1 MTLQNRLV
9 GLLTAFVI
17 LPMLA
22 SLGVGYVVLQVR
34 LEGFVVERLQGATQ
48 QKVKAVEDYFAT
60 VQADLEVMKNSPS
73 LQASFKDLYKLGYE
87 KNSGQY
93 AAIVDRLDQEITPI
107 RLTSGYAD
115 IKYVLDDKRDQ
126 VVYVNNSAY
135 SDELGL
141 AENTVLDLAVQ
152 EGGAGTAY
160 SEVFGA
166 PGTSPQKY
174 GMYVATRIAD
184 QDKLTIGVLV
194 VMLDLSPVYDDVTN
208 TLGLSTSG
216 ESFLLKDDGYSALYL
231 TPLKYDQAAALI
243 RRENYGDSTKVIA
256 EEAARGRTGN
266 GIGTDY
272 RGKKVIAAWAP
283 VSGLPWSV
291 ESKIDLEEALSVA
304 RNMQSLALIATIA
317 ILLAVISIVWVTIA
331 RLVERPLRSLQRV
344 AEELSN
350 GHYDARVDDQML
362 YQSDEFGK
370 LATFLHHIS
379 HRLKY
384 EASGRKDQHQA
395 SNEHPP
401 HANHLHQ

>member
-9 GLLTAFVI
+9 GLLTGLVI
-17 LPMLA
+17 GPMLA
-22 SLGVGYVVLQVR
+22 ALALGYFVLQDR

-48 QKVKAVEDYFAT
+48 QKVKAVENYFAM
-60 VQADLEVMKNSPS
+60 VQSDVETIKNSPG
-73 LQASFKDLYKLGYE
+73 LQIAFKELFQRGYE
-87 KNSGQY
+87 KNSSQY
-93 AAIVDRLDQEITPI
+93 SSLANRLDQELTVI
-107 RLTSGYAD
+107 RLSSGYED

-126 VVYVNNSAY
+126 VAYVNSLAY
-135 SDELGL
+135 SSELGQ
-141 AENTVLDLAVQ
+141 AENEALDVVVK

-160 SEVFGA
+160 SDVFA
-166 PGTSPQKY
+166 IPGTSPKKY

-184 QDKLTIGVLV
+184 QDKLTIGVV
-194 VMLDLSPVYDDVTN
+194 VLMLDLTPVYKEVTN

-231 TPLKYDQAAALI
+231 TPLKYDPAAALI
-243 RRENYGDSTKVIA
+243 RRENYGDNTKVIA

-266 GIGTDY
+266 GTGTDY
-272 RGKKVIAAWAP
+272 RGKKVIAAWGP

-291 ESKIDLEEALSVA
+291 ESKIDHDEALSVA

-317 ILLAVISIVWVTIA
+317 ILLSVILIVWVTIV

-350 GHYDARVDDQML
+350 GHYDAKVDDQML

-384 EASGRKDQHQA
+384 EASGRKDQHQT